1 MATSACPAEEDL
13 VDYVRGHL
21 SIPRRELLAA
31 HIDRCEGC
39 QKQIPGLTTCVGAK
53 IDFPDGSPEVTDS
66 GDRQRRERERLALA
80 LDRVQEAL
88 LDLDQQDREHV
99 DAEKQPTSEPF
110 PAQIGDYIIE
120 EKIAHGGL
128 GTVFRARQ
136 QRLNREVAL
145 KLLRSGQFATA
156 EEKQRFQSEAQ
167 AAARLD
173 HPNIVSIYEIGEDRG
188 QAYLS
193 MALIKGPSLASLLVE
208 APIPPKKAAQW
219 MLQVTR
225 AVAYAHWL
233 GIIHRDLKP
242 ANILLDPSGRVFVT
256 DFGLAKMLGQ
266 ESGITHTG
274 QIMGTPS
281 FMPPEQAEGKA
292 GQVGPA
298 SDIYSLGATLFCLI
312 IGRPPFQSASVVET
326 LKQICELEPISPRQ
340 INPAVDRDLD
350 TICMKCLQKVPARRY
365 PTAQAL
371 EEDLQRFVE
380 GRPILARP
388 ITGAERMWRH
398 VQRNPGLATLQVAIP
413 LILVLGTA
421 ISLMF
426 AQRASEQAALADEK
440 TKLANSKTDEAIE
453 FANRALERSYIAE
466 QLNIRRAWEEN
477 RPNRVLQML
486 DRQRPEHTAGADLR
500 GLEWYH
506 WEKLARQ
513 YRRSLPMGDTIHDFA
528 LSPDGRNLVVVG
540 QKKPIR
546 MLDAVSGEMKW
557 ELTGSLLKTID
568 EIRGVA
574 ISPDGKQIVT
584 GSADGMV
591 RLWSL
596 KTGEVRK
603 TFSGH
608 KGQVVSAAFHPA
620 GHEMASGGADAT
632 VIVWDLQSGKQKVTF
647 REHSGRVATLAYH
660 PAGNRIASAGQDPLV
675 RVWDPQT
682 GKSLFTCDARTQR
695 VHRVRF
701 SPNGQFLGA
710 TGLSGIT
717 HLWDGRSGREIH
729 SFPKVNRF
737 TYGIAFSPDNLRL
750 LDTSPAKGIRIFDV
764 KSGELI
770 EELHGGHT
778 ENTKAVAFFPEGIG
792 LITAGDDE
800 TLRWWDGSDCSPRI
814 LTGHKLGITNM
825 AASADGRWFASG
837 GGGRI
842 LPPSAAPGPLGEIL
856 IWDART
862 ETLKHHLK
870 SQPGEVTRV
879 AFCPRTGRLASG
891 SGRWNDKI
899 KRFTTGLVQF
909 WDPVTGSPLFD
920 IEGHTDCV
928 SCLSFSPDGRKLVT
942 GGMDG
947 QVILWDVEAAKPLRT
962 FMGMR
967 GLIRDVDFHPTGG
980 KIAARDSEK
989 NIRIW
994 NVETGTVLN
1003 QFPASGDPT
1012 GFSAGELRF
1021 SPDGSRL
1028 AYSGMDPHITIREC
1042 LSGEM
1047 VLEIKDTNYAPSYI
1061 EFTDDGRRILTAGD
1075 DAVVRFWDVQ
1085 SGCELFTMRN
1095 PISGIPAAAF
1105 SSDRQ
1110 KILIASWDKTISI
1123 WNFATSAANER
1134 RIR

>member
-1 MATSACPAEEDL
+1 M
-13 VDYVRGHL
+13 
-21 SIPRRELLAA
+21 
-31 HIDRCEGC
+31 
-39 QKQIPGLTTCVGAK
+39 QITGFMTQVGAK
-53 IDFPDGSPEVTDS
+53 IEIPGGSPIATGS
-66 GDRQRRERERLALA
+66 GDRERRERERLALA

-88 LDLDQQDREHV
+88 LDLDQRDREHV

-136 QRLNREVAL
+136 QKLNREVAL

-188 QAYLS
+188 HAYLS

-225 AVAYAHWL
+225 AVAYAHSL

-326 LKQICELEPISPRQ
+326 LKQVCELEPISPRQ

-371 EEDLQRFVE
+371 EEDLLRFVE

-440 TKLANSKTDEAIE
+440 TKLANSKTDEAME
-453 FANRALERSYIAE
+453 FAKRALERSYIAE

-477 RPNRVLQML
+477 RPDRVLQML
-486 DRQRPEHTAGADLR
+486 DRQRPEKTGGTDLR

-506 WEKLARQ
+506 WQRLAQ
-513 YRRSLPMGDTIHDFA
+513 QNRRTLAMGDTIHDFA
-528 LSPDGRNLVVVG
+528 LSPDGLQLVVVG
-540 QKKPIR
+540 QKKPMR
-546 MLDAVSGEMKW
+546 LLDAVSGEMKW
-557 ELTGSLLKTID
+557 EFTGSLLKTIG

-591 RLWSL
+591 RLWNAT
-596 KTGEVRK
+596 TGAVIR
-603 TFSGH
+603 TFQGH
-608 KGQVVSAAFHPA
+608 HGQVVSVAFHPA
-620 GHEMASGGADAT
+620 GHEIASGGADAT
-632 VIVWDLQSGKQKVTF
+632 VILWDLQSGKQKLTF
-647 REHSGRVATLAYH
+647 REQSGRVATLAYH
-660 PAGNRIASAGQDPLV
+660 PTGNSIASAGQDSLV
-675 RVWDPQT
+675 RVWDPQS
-682 GKSLFTCDARTQR
+682 GKSLFSCDARTQR

-701 SPNGQFLGA
+701 SPNGKFLAA
-710 TGLSGIT
+710 TGLSGTT
-717 HLWDGRSGREIH
+717 HLWDSLSGKEIH
-729 SFPKVNRF
+729 SFPKVDRF
-737 TYGIAFSPDNLRL
+737 TYGIAFSPDSLRL

-764 KSGELI
+764 SSGELI

-778 ENTKAVAFFPEGIG
+778 ENTKAIAFFPDGKS
-792 LITAGDDE
+792 LVTAGDDE
-800 TLRWWDGSDCSPRI
+800 TLRWWDRAEYSTKI
-814 LTGHKLGITNM
+814 LAGHKLGITSL
-825 AASADGRWFASG
+825 AASSDGRWFASG
-837 GGGRI
+837 AGGRI
-842 LPPSAAPGPLGEIL
+842 LPPTAFPGPLGEIL
-856 IWDART
+856 IWDAPT
-862 ETLKHHLK
+862 ETLKHHLTG
-870 SQPGEVTRV
+870 QPGEVTRV
-879 AFCPRTGRLASG
+879 AFCPQSGRLASAG
-891 SGRWNDKI
+891 GRWDDQI

-909 WDPVTGSPLFD
+909 WDPATGNKLLSL
-920 IEGHTDCV
+920 EGHTDCV
-928 SCLSFSPDGRKLVT
+928 TCLSFSPDGKNLVT

-947 QVILWDVEAAKPLRT
+947 QVILWDVETAKPLRT
-962 FMGMR
+962 FPGMK
-967 GLIRDVDFHPTGG
+967 GFIRDVDFHPKGG

-994 NVETGTVLN
+994 NAKTGTVLN
-1003 QFPASGDPT
+1003 QFRAKGDPT

-1028 AYSGMDPHITIREC
+1028 AYSGMDPLITIREC
-1042 LSGEM
+1042 LTGEM
-1047 VLEIKDTNYAPSYI
+1047 VSEVKDTIYTPSYI
-1061 EFTDDGRRILTAGD
+1061 EFTDDGRRILTVGD
-1075 DAVVRFWDVQ
+1075 EPFLRFWDVQ

-1095 PISGIPAAAF
+1095 PISGIAAAAF
-1105 SSDRQ
+1105 SSDKK

-1123 WNFATSAANER
+1123 WNLATSAASEG